1 MKDEYAS
8 VFLPIKREVETKFNR
23 IEAALD
29 AECNPQCD
37 FFTNF
42 IITNFI
48 LSEGDKEGVFLL
60 STVICYQP

>member
-23 IEAALD
+23 IEAAFH

-42 IITNFI
+42 ILN
-48 LSEGDKEGVFLL
+48 EGDKEGVFLL